1 MKVPF
6 NDLSRIHNPI
16 KNNVLSKFS
25 KVIDKNDFILNND
38 VNTFEKN
45 FSKYTN
51 QKYLELLIMLI

>member
-38 VNTFEKN
+38 VKF
-45 FSKYTN
+45 
-51 QKYLELLIMLI
+51 